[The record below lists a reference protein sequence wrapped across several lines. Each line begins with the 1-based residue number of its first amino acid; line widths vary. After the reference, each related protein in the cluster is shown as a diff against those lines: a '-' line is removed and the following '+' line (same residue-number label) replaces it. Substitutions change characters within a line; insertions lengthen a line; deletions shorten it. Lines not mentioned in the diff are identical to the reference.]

1 MVRIAAL
8 LLLVAGASALR
19 MDVGKERP
27 VTKVVN
33 LLKDMQ
39 AQLEKEAAEDED
51 LYDKLVC
58 WCETN
63 EKDKTKAIEIANQMI
78 TDLTA
83 TIEESAA
90 KESQC
95 TTDVASLKAE
105 IAKETA
111 ALEQAAALRAKES

>member
-1 MVRIAAL
+1 MAMARSVVLGL
-8 LLLVAGASALR
+8 LLAAVASSALR
-19 MDVGKERP
+19 VDFGDQAWKERP

-39 AQLEKEAAEDED
+39 AQLEKEAAEDEE

-105 IAKETA
+105 IA
-111 ALEQAAALRAKES
+111 

>member
-39 AQLEKEAAEDED
+39 AQLEKEAAEDEE

-78 TDLTA
+78 KDFTA
-83 TIEESAA
+83 AIEESAA
-90 KESQC
+90 KNSQL
-95 TTDVASLKAE
+95 TTEVEGLKAE
-105 IAKETA
+105 VAKNSQLTTEV
-111 ALEQAAALRAKES
+111 